1 MKKIIFLI
9 ALLISDL
16 QAATTIFTNECIF
29 TPNRDFV
36 KIHVLNG
43 LKQATFFSGGI
54 AIFHFSDGNGDI
66 LGTSSS
72 NGQAFISSGFS
83 YTGNIGNTT
92 PLTTQTLQVGSNV
105 SINDSDDDKIV
116 VTGNVYVSKNIRVL
130 DDVDC
135 FQVRTTN
142 IFIKK
147 QIVSA
152 QSARSSS
159 AMVL

>member
-1 MKKIIFLI
+1 VGIGVSNPQH
-9 ALLISDL
+9 LLDL
-16 QAATTIFTNECIF
+16 
-29 TPNRDFV
+29 P
-36 KIHVLNG
+36 
-43 LKQATFFSGGI
+43 
-54 AIFHFSDGNGDI
+54 
-66 LGTSSS
+66 
-72 NGQAFISSGFS
+72 SSGTVNAGFFIGDGS
-83 YTGNIGNTT
+83 GLYNLPMAGSQWTGTTTLHFDGPVGIGNTT